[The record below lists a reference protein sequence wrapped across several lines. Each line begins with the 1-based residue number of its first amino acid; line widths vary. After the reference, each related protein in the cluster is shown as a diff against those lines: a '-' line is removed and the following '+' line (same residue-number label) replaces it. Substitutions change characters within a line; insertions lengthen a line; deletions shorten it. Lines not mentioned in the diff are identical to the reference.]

1 MVLGDVLKVDFFGM
15 KQFQHF
21 KGKLRIF
28 FKVNSDL
35 SGYFSHVLVF
45 NSKLF
50 KPDDGHLSTKEF
62 VDILRPNDN
71 AFEEI
76 LLDLEQVVKSLKVTV
91 FSFLL
96 TGVGEMGVL

>member
-21 KGKLRIF
+21 KSKLRIF

-35 SGYFSHVLVF
+35 SGDFSHVLVF

-50 KPDDGHLSTKEF
+50 KPYNSHLGTKELID
-62 VDILRPNDN
+62 VGRPDDN

-76 LLDLEQVVKSLKVTV
+76 LLDLQ
-91 FSFLL
+91 
-96 TGVGEMGVL
+96 